1 MSPPIWLFCI
11 FNSLIH
17 TLMYFYYTLS
27 TVSIPVP
34 TALKRSLTSLQITQF
49 VVGGSLAALHLFV
62 YFTPTSYLAGS
73 ATGAP
78 PSTSASASAHHDGAP
93 IHNQAAGMV
102 HCLSNPGE
110 VWAVVANVVYLT
122 PLT

>member
-1 MSPPIWLFCI
+1 
-11 FNSLIH
+11 
-17 TLMYFYYTLS
+17 MYFYYTLS

-62 YFTPTSYLAGS
+62 YFIPTSHLAGS

-93 IHNQAAGMV
+93 MHNQAAGMV